1 MVTPFKGVFAQQREG
16 CGHRH
21 IKAFVDKS
29 LGLFDDDAAG
39 YRTLQAWPHRHR
51 RGSMFLQYR
60 YTRDM
65 GQCLTE

>member
-1 MVTPFKGVFAQQREG
+1 
-16 CGHRH
+16 
-21 IKAFVDKS
+21 VDKS

-39 YRTLQAWPHRHR
+39 YRTSQAWPHRHR